1 MFVFG
6 QVATAQPAQ
15 EAAAGTDAACCAV
28 PARTPVEIE
37 IVDAVTT
44 RTNRTG
50 ERFAIRLA
58 EPLVVDGQV
67 VAPVGTPGVGEIVHS
82 ARAGAMGR
90 AGELILAARYLE
102 LGQTQIRLRSLRFG
116 QQGRDS
122 SGGAAIASSVAGAVM
137 PLASVVGFLIQGGH
151 VNVPAGTRAHAM
163 TAEAA
168 MLPSVG
174 PSETTTTTTNT
185 TGE

>member
-1 MFVFG
+1 MAVALLACG
-6 QVATAQPAQ
+6 QAATAQPAPEQ
-15 EAAAGTDAACCAV
+15 PPASCCAV

-37 IVDAVTT
+37 IVDAVSS

-58 EPLVVDGQV
+58 EPLIVDGRM
-67 VAPVGTPGVGEIVHS
+67 VAPAGTPGVGEVVHS

-90 AGELILAARYLE
+90 AGELILAVRYLE
-102 LGQTQIRLRSLRFG
+102 LGSTQLRLRSLRFG

-122 SGGAAIASSVAGAVM
+122 SGGVAIASSVAGAVM

-151 VNVPAGTRAHAM
+151 VNVPAGTRANAM
-163 TAEAA
+163 TAEDA
-168 MLPSVG
+168 MLP
-174 PSETTTTTTNT
+174 PAAEAQTTTTIA